1 MKSLH
6 EIDHRLNQIFEGF
19 PNLVSQ
25 LDFESVCDLV
35 LPFDTTKLDQYQQL
49 NVKGVYLFEI
59 STANN
64 AGLSDFN
71 SWSKDFLTRW
81 KQPRFEKKFVSN
93 PKNKRIKSHSTLQ
106 PWMPL
111 YIGKSEKLK
120 QRLIEHFGLDLD
132 SRTFAMK
139 LNLRDEFKGEKLR
152 ISFMTLN
159 VNNYDI
165 IAPRLEK
172 AMRERYNPIVGQ

>member
-1 MKSLH
+1 MKSLY
-6 EIDHRLNQIFEGF
+6 EIDHRLEQIFDSF
-19 PNLVSQ
+19 PNLVSK
-25 LDFESVCDLV
+25 LDFDGVCELV
-35 LPFDTTKLDQYQQL
+35 LPFDTSKLDQYHRL
-49 NVKGVYLFEI
+49 NTKGIYLFEI
-59 STANN
+59 STANV
-64 AGLSDFN
+64 ARFSDFD

-81 KQPRFEKKFVSN
+81 KHPRFEKKFVSN
-93 PKNKRIKSHSTLQ
+93 PKNKRLNAHSELKE
-106 PWMPL
+106 WLPL
-111 YIGKSEKLK
+111 YIGKSEKVK
-120 QRLIEHFGLDLD
+120 QRLVEHFDLGFD

-172 AMRERYNPIVGQ
+172 AMRERFNPIVGQ